1 MLNEAQRNNLRI
13 VMNMIE
19 EKMRAIE
26 SRLDHPEEQRL
37 MSEIRNDTTAETA
50 RALREKIPKVY
61 DLIRTLR
68 DRLALPRESK
78 PLSRELLMSLPQL
91 WVVLQESDS
100 KSLRRFGDV
109 NQTLAPLLDPQID
122 ALARLVFELEDI
134 TIGKGP
140 SASRTVGEER
150 PVH

>member
-13 VMNMIE
+13 VMTMIE

-50 RALREKIPKVY
+50 RALREIIPKVY

-78 PLSRELLMSLPQL
+78 PLSRELLMGLPQL

-109 NQTLAPLLDPQID
+109 NQTLAPLLDPRID
-122 ALARLVFELEDI
+122 ALACLMFELEDI
-134 TIGKGP
+134 MIGKVP